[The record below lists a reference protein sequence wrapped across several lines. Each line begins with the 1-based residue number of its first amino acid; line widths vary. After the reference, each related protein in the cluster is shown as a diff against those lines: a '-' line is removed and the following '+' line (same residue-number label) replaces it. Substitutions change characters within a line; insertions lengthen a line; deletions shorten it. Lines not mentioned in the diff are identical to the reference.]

1 MTTALYTWPST
12 LPAKPLANGYNEGF
26 QDTVIRSKVEAGAS
40 KARQRYTRLRR
51 LIDVSF
57 QLSTAQKS
65 AFETFL
71 GTIGGGALPYNWPH
85 PLTGTA
91 QVVQMTGPVTGPKY
105 IAPNIWQVSFQLE
118 VLP

>member
-1 MTTALYTWPST
+1 MTTALYTWPAS
-12 LPAKPLANGYNEGF
+12 LPPKPLANGYNEGF
-26 QDTVIRSKVEAGAS
+26 QDTVIRSKVESGAS

-57 QLSTAQKS
+57 QLSTTQKT

-85 PLTGTA
+85 PLSGAA
-91 QVVQMTGPVTGPKY
+91 QVVQLTGAINGPKY
-105 IAPNIWQVSFQLE
+105 IAPNIWRVSFQIE